1 MTDEPLRPDPDRLL
15 EQASSTHR
23 GKLKI
28 FFGACAGVGKTF
40 AMLAEA
46 QRLRAQ
52 GLDIVAGV
60 VETHGRQETAAMLEN
75 LAILPLNAINH
86 RGRRLAEFDLD
97 GALARRPALI
107 LMDELAH
114 TNAPG
119 SRHPKRWQDV
129 DELLEAGIDVFT
141 TLNVQHLE
149 SLNDVVSGVT
159 GIQVRETVPDPFL
172 MPPTT
177 WCWLTCRRTI
187 FVSACTRVRSISAAR
202 PSALSSTSFARAT

>member
-60 VETHGRQETAAMLEN
+60 V
-75 LAILPLNAINH
+75 
-86 RGRRLAEFDLD
+86 
-97 GALARRPALI
+97 
-107 LMDELAH
+107 
-114 TNAPG
+114 
-119 SRHPKRWQDV
+119 
-129 DELLEAGIDVFT
+129 
-141 TLNVQHLE
+141 
-149 SLNDVVSGVT
+149 
-159 GIQVRETVPDPFL
+159 
-172 MPPTT
+172 
-177 WCWLTCRRTI
+177 
-187 FVSACTRVRSISAAR
+187 
-202 PSALSSTSFARAT
+202 